1 MYNEWG
7 YNGKYKRTFDAKI
20 GIRIKSKIS
29 GEYYTAAD
37 MINFV
42 LKLYIAGRES
52 VKVTAS
58 CEDLTPT
65 GCVIQEDGLI
75 IINIPANTFQAGYV
89 VLAYEPEITDV
100 TFVDGKYQPSI
111 GKLLGKQFID

>member
-20 GIRIKSKIS
+20 GIRIKSKTT
-29 GEYYTAAD
+29 GVYYTAAD

-42 LKLYIAGRES
+42 LKLYIAGREAT
-52 VKVTAS
+52 KVTAS

-75 IINIPANTFQAGYV
+75 IINVPANTFAAGQV

-100 TFVDGKYQPSI
+100 TFPDSKYQPSI